1 MLYASGMTRRSAC
14 IYRMCTYDTD
24 TRQSRRIRC
33 NRHLRGLNRCPSG
46 YPLLLA
52 TSGMTLAD
60 LHAYITLKLQIELT
74 VPQYVVYHPIYISYS
89 VCRYYRLHC
98 PPPVYTLIKA
108 SRSVTTLEPVG
119 LRQATGGTLVTPV
132 SAVTRVQLQACA

>member
-119 LRQATGGTLVTPV
+119 LRQANLRSCIRITADTEVTKIH
-132 SAVTRVQLQACA
+132 ACA